1 MRGCVCV
8 TKWHVLAVK
17 VEGAWW
23 VYFHPIKCVVERL
36 GVDGQ
41 KRAGVWDRTTQLLGW
56 FVYMT

>member
-1 MRGCVCV
+1 M